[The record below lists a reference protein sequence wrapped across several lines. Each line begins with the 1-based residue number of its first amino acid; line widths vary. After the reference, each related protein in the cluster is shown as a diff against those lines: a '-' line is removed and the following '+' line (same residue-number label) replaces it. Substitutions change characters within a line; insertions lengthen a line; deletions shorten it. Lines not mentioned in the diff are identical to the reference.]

1 MKTYTGFEAIERM
14 KTNWIKEKNDFF
26 AHTLK
31 KGKHEVFGISSQ
43 RIVPS
48 AIGMNFF

>member
-14 KTNWIKEKNDFF
+14 KTNWIKEKNDYF

-31 KGKHEVFGISSQ
+31 KVSMRFWVL
-43 RIVPS
+43 IVNELYHLQS
-48 AIGMNFF
+48 V

>member
-31 KGKHEVFGISSQ
+31 KKGSMKFW
-43 RIVPS
+43 
-48 AIGMNFF
+48 N

>member
-26 AHTLK
+26 CTHIK
-31 KGKHEVFGISSQ
+31 KRE
-43 RIVPS
+43 
-48 AIGMNFF
+48 A